1 MWTKW
6 THKGIAMSVRMIDVD
21 TRWTDFHKILYET
34 FASGHRPKSCLSVS
48 QIDNTNMDEQN
59 C

>member
-1 MWTKW
+1 
-6 THKGIAMSVRMIDVD
+6 MSVRMIDVD